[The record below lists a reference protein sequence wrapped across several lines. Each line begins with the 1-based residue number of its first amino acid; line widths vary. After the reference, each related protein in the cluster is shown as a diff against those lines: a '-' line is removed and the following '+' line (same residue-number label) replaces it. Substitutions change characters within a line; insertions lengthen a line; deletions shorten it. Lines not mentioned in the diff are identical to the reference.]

1 MATPKGPS
9 TASPAAARGVEHAL
23 ARHRQKYEDEVERLV
38 DSTMAVMRESET
50 ADPTV
55 SDILGRAGLSTSAFY
70 RHFPTK
76 DDLLVTLLERAHK
89 VTLTHLVQRLG
100 SVEDPVERIETWVR
114 ALLDLVRT
122 PNSVTQNRPLLLAH
136 PRMLQRFPDELNA
149 GLGALARPL
158 EQAVAQARADVGLPL
173 GDPATDAHLALRQ
186 ILGILIDSA
195 AVAAPLPRT
204 TIDAL
209 VAYTV
214 RAVLGSV
221 PERRPAPRRGTT
233 QRNGQA

>member
-1 MATPKGPS
+1 MAAKRS
-9 TASPAAARGVEHAL
+9 EPAAPAATRGVEHAL

-38 DSTMAVMRESET
+38 DATMAVMRESET
-50 ADPTV
+50 TDPTV

-89 VTLTHLVQRLG
+89 VTLTHLAQRLDA
-100 SVEDPVERIETWVR
+100 VDDPVDRIEMWVR

-122 PNSVTQNRPLLLAH
+122 PNSVAQNRPLLLAH
-136 PRMLQRFPDELNA
+136 PRMLERFPDELNA

-158 EQAVAQARADVGLPL
+158 EQAIGKARADAGVPL
-173 GDPATDAHLALRQ
+173 GAPEIDARLALRQ
-186 ILGILIDSA
+186 ILGILVDAA
-195 AVAAPLPRT
+195 AVATPLPRN

-209 VAYTV
+209 VAYTL
-214 RAVLGSV
+214 RAVLGTA
-221 PERRPAPRRGTT
+221 PEPARRAAAHRSGR
-233 QRNGQA
+233 A